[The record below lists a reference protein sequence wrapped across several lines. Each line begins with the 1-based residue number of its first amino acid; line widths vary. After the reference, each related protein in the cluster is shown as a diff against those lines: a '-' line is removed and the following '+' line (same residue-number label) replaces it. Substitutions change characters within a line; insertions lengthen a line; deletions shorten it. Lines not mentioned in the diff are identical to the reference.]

1 MSGALVFID
10 STTKKPV
17 WVSDADP
24 LPVTGGGG
32 GGGGAVTV
40 ADGADVTQGAIADA
54 AWTGSGNATVVA
66 ALKGIYAALGVPIPG
81 LQATGSLGALNANV
95 ELVLGGAAG
104 FVVDLR
110 GTFTATVTF
119 QGTIDGTNWFTI
131 AVLPAGGSVNVASV
145 TTATAAGAWAGSAT
159 GFLRVRAIATAY
171 TSGPVTVVIRA
182 VQNPSINLT
191 MPSGATSQTVAVGS
205 ALPTGANTIGAV
217 NIAAA
222 QTLATV
228 TTVTNLT
235 NMPKLGQT
243 TRTPVWASGQT
254 FTTSTTSARSS
265 AITGT
270 EVMISTDVDAYIN
283 IGTSGSVTATV
294 GAGSLFIAKGGPY
307 TFQITTGQA
316 VAAILASGTGRITL
330 LPVA

>member
-32 GGGGAVTV
+32 GGGGAVTI
-40 ADGADVTQGAIADA
+40 ADGADVTQGDISDPAY
-54 AWTGSGNATVVA
+54 TSGDGTVVSV
-66 ALKGIYAALGVPIPG
+66 LKGVYQSLQVPIPG
-81 LQATGSLGALNANV
+81 IQATGSLGALNAAV
-95 ELVLGGAAG
+95 ELVLGGATG

-119 QGTIDGTNWFTI
+119 QGTINGTDWFTVA
-131 AVLPAGGSVNVASV
+131 AVPAGGSVNVASV
-145 TTATAAGAWAGSAT
+145 TTATAAGAWEGSAS
-159 GFLRVRAIATAY
+159 GYLRVRAIATAY
-171 TSGPVTVVIRA
+171 ASGPVTVVLRA
-182 VQNPSINLT
+182 VQSPTIQRNIPT
-191 MPSGATSQTVAVGS
+191 GATSQTVG
-205 ALPTGANTIGAV
+205 
-217 NIAAA
+217 IAAS

-228 TTVTNLT
+228 TTVGSITT
-235 NMPKLGQT
+235 FPKLGTT

-294 GAGSLFIAKGGPY
+294 GAGSLFVAKGGPY

>member
-1 MSGALVFID
+1 M
-10 STTKKPV
+10 
-17 WVSDADP
+17 P
-24 LPVTGGGG
+24 LPDFRVLSVDENGDPVSGGGGGG

-40 ADGADVTQGAIADA
+40 ANGADVTQGAIADA

-66 ALKGIYAALGVPIPG
+66 ALKGIYAALNVPIPG

-110 GTFTATVTF
+110 GTFSATVTF
-119 QGTIDGTNWFTI
+119 QGTINGIDWFTI

-171 TSGPVTVVIRA
+171 TSGTANVVIRA

-254 FTTSTTSARSS
+254 FTTSTTTARSS

-283 IGTSGSVTATV
+283 IGTAGSVTATV
-294 GAGSLFIAKGGPY
+294 GAGSLFVAKGGPY
-307 TFQITTGQA
+307 TFQITSGQA

>member
-95 ELVLGGAAG
+95 ELLLGGAAG

-191 MPSGATSQTVAVGS
+191 MPSGATSQTVG
-205 ALPTGANTIGAV
+205 L
-217 NIAAA
+217 AAS

-294 GAGSLFIAKGGPY
+294 GAGSLFVDMAGPY
-307 TFQITTGQA
+307 TLQITTGQA